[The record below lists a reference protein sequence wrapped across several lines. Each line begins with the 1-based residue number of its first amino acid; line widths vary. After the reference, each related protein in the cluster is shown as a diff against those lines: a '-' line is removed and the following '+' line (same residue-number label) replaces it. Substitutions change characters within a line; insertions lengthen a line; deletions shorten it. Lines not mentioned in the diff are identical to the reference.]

1 MFSNKENDKCD
12 DKIIV
17 IFFALVFIIYFKSKV
32 NLRLGIHFLKRFVTR
47 PLGFLT
53 TTIEQF

>member
-1 MFSNKENDKCD
+1 MDNDLPLVILTVLILIYLLYKAMFSNKENDKCD

-32 NLRLGIHFLKRFVTR
+32 N
-47 PLGFLT
+47 
-53 TTIEQF
+53 